1 MEHVTVA
8 PWNMSR
14 STMMVGSM
22 VCPIYRLNNVK
33 RPTRGGGFL
42 ALMAAMVVW
51 LWGWYSSVVGVVV
64 VL

>member
-33 RPTRGGGFL
+33 RPTRGGGVL
-42 ALMAAMVVW
+42 GVDGGDGCVVMGMV
-51 LWGWYSSVVGVVV
+51 L
-64 VL
+64 